1 MDAKFFAQKAI
12 AGVEAGK
19 LEVRPGLANVIK
31 IMSRIAPGFV
41 LKQVAK
47 MTPALGPNSSTAGA
61 WSAVAE
67 EKAR

>member
-12 AGVEAGK
+12 AGIEAGK

-31 IMSRIAPGFV
+31 IMSRITPGFV

-47 MTPALGPNSSTAGA
+47 MTPALD
-61 WSAVAE
+61 
-67 EKAR
+67 